1 MSESNYSLLLLEQN
15 KPDKED
21 DSEYDM
27 KLYKKNAKYNFEK
40 FKPKTK
46 VKDEENELA
55 LKGAENQVKFILSN
69 YLRNF
74 QSKKNNNSDIV
85 SKQISSLQNNI
96 DIEGSSN
103 RKKSIKKI
111 RTIVNKNYLPKSSF
125 KNNNAFILNKNDNIN
140 QIPKGG
146 SPKVMYSHKN
156 MKKVNFSVSPRNKR
170 KKMESQ
176 KMGNFTYFKF
186 NNGNKANIEKIETIP
201 EFNYESFKTTN
212 DKVKKF
218 ASGKNTR
225 ALFNKMNSI
234 KNNNTLG
241 VNSLIKKTQTQRNI
255 KNVLNFKNDEFIS
268 KNNDD
273 KEKINKQF

>member
-96 DIEGSSN
+96 DIEGSSS

-111 RTIVNKNYLPKSSF
+111 RTIVNKNYFPK
-125 KNNNAFILNKNDNIN
+125 N
-140 QIPKGG
+140 
-146 SPKVMYSHKN
+146 
-156 MKKVNFSVSPRNKR
+156 
-170 KKMESQ
+170 
-176 KMGNFTYFKF
+176 
-186 NNGNKANIEKIETIP
+186 
-201 EFNYESFKTTN
+201 
-212 DKVKKF
+212 
-218 ASGKNTR
+218 
-225 ALFNKMNSI
+225 
-234 KNNNTLG
+234 
-241 VNSLIKKTQTQRNI
+241 
-255 KNVLNFKNDEFIS
+255 
-268 KNNDD
+268 
-273 KEKINKQF
+273 